1 MNDVL
6 SEYMCEHPND
16 NHDAN
21 WYPDWSKHPYPAPCD
36 DIKELENDKD
46 DCNNVQYAEAYVV

>member
-1 MNDVL
+1 MITTMQTGIQIGA
-6 SEYMCEHPND
+6 STH
-16 NHDAN
+16 
-21 WYPDWSKHPYPAPCD
+21 PAPCD